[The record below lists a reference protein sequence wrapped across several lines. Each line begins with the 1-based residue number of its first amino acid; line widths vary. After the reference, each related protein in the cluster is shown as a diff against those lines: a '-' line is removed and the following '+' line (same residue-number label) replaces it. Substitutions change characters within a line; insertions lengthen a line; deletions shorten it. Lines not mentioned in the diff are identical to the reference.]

1 MPPNSHRIMH
11 RTRLIPAKLA
21 NEPLV
26 AWRRHRM
33 LPRILVTIAAVTF
46 VLNSSDDSAEAAT
59 FGRV

>member
-1 MPPNSHRIMH
+1 MH

-33 LPRILVTIAAVTF
+33 LPAIFMAIAAVTF
-46 VLNSSDDSAEAAT
+46 VLNASDESAEAAT

>member
-1 MPPNSHRIMH
+1 MH

-21 NEPLV
+21 IEPLV

-46 VLNSSDDSAEAAT
+46 VLNASDESAEAAT